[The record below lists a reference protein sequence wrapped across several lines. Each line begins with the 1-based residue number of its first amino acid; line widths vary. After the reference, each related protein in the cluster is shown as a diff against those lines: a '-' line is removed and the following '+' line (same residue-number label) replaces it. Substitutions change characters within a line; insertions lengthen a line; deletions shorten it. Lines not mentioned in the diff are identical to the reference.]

1 LLVLQLRDEPFAAGL
16 LTEKTRRC
24 VRVILAAELLLLLL
38 EGEASAMAA
47 Y

>member
-1 LLVLQLRDEPFAAGL
+1 MLQLRDEPFAACL

-38 EGEASAMAA
+38 LEGDAYAMAA